1 MTSVAYM
8 LLIGFIVGVLARFI
22 YPGRQSMSWIW
33 TIVLGIAG
41 ALVAGWG
48 GRALG
53 LYAEG
58 QPASFVSS
66 VLGALVL
73 LFIYNRM
80 VVRK

>member
-1 MTSVAYM
+1 
-8 LLIGFIVGVLARFI
+8 
-22 YPGRQSMSWIW
+22 
-33 TIVLGIAG
+33 
-41 ALVAGWG
+41 
-48 GRALG
+48 